1 MTFDLVQEEPELHT
15 LKKVFHRKALR
26 GIALK
31 EGKVL
36 LLSNLRGD
44 YKFPGGGLES
54 FETDE
59 EALKREV
66 KEETGY
72 EVKAVGRFFGR
83 ALERKKDAF
92 QEDTVFEMESLYY
105 FCEVEEEKGAQ
116 HLDDYERALGFRP
129 HWVTPEEAMEK
140 NLLVPQEESAHN
152 LWVKRE
158 TAVLKHL
165 FLYLKGVEL

>member
-1 MTFDLVQEEPELHT
+1 FDLVQEEPELHT

-72 EVKAVGRFFGR
+72 EVKAVGRFFWPC
-83 ALERKKDAF
+83 F
-92 QEDTVFEMESLYY
+92 
-105 FCEVEEEKGAQ
+105 GA
-116 HLDDYERALGFRP
+116 
-129 HWVTPEEAMEK
+129 
-140 NLLVPQEESAHN
+140 
-152 LWVKRE
+152 
-158 TAVLKHL
+158 
-165 FLYLKGVEL
+165 